1 LILLGVGLAG
11 HRFCRPPK
19 AALWWG
25 LFTAWGALT
34 ILWAADPSA
43 AIRDFPA
50 AFSLVVLY
58 LITVS
63 LRIEKK
69 ELDWIFGFAILGGC
83 IAAGIASYQYY
94 HGIVWSGD
102 TTRGSLVMGSEA
114 GADPN
119 MFAATLLLPLSLA
132 TGYLLTA
139 QGWMKRI
146 AMAGLGATLVLGVLV
161 SMSRGA
167 FLAVLAIAAV
177 YMYRFRLRRKILG
190 VFAFLFLP
198 LLVIPHSFFTRL
210 GEALSTGGAG
220 RLDVWQAG
228 LKSLATYGLWG
239 AGFDNFSSV
248 YSNVAGYASRFMGYS
263 RDSHNTYLEV
273 GVDLGILGLFLFFG
287 AIGSQLRA
295 AGSRAKKLGPYLPV
309 VACEAG
315 CWAAIVCGL
324 FGNMIWR
331 KFFWLPWMLL
341 AVSVRL
347 RNREQAAS
355 GFETPA

>member
-1 LILLGVGLAG
+1 
-11 HRFCRPPK
+11 
-19 AALWWG
+19 
-25 LFTAWGALT
+25 
-34 ILWAADPSA
+34 
-43 AIRDFPA
+43 
-50 AFSLVVLY
+50 LVVLY

-69 ELDWIFGFAILGGC
+69 ELDWIFGFTILGGC
-83 IAAGIASYQYY
+83 IAAAIASYQYY
-94 HGIVWSGD
+94 HGVVWSGD
-102 TTRGSLVMGSEA
+102 TSRGSLVMGSET

-132 TGYLLTA
+132 TGYVLTA
-139 QGWMKRI
+139 HGWMKRML
-146 AMAGLGATLVLGVLV
+146 MAGLGAILVLGVLV

-167 FLAVLAIAAV
+167 FLAVLTIAAV
-177 YMYRFRLRRKILG
+177 YMYRFRLRGKMLG

-198 LLVIPHSFFTRL
+198 LLVIPHSFFIRL
-210 GEALSTGGAG
+210 GEALSSGGAG

-248 YSNVAGYASRFMGYS
+248 YNNVAGYASHFMGYA

-273 GVDLGILGLFLFFG
+273 GVDMGIPGLFLFFA
-287 AIGSQLRA
+287 AIRSQLRA
-295 AGSRAKKLGPYLPV
+295 AGSRANKLRTYLPV

-315 CWAAIVCGL
+315 CWAAIVCGF

-331 KFFWLPWMLL
+331 KFFWLPWILL
-341 AVSVRL
+341 AMSVRL
-347 RNREQAAS
+347 RNLEQPAKGS
-355 GFETPA
+355 ETPA